1 MKKISIW
8 VMCAV
13 MCIGLMACGEK
24 EKPTEITENT
34 IIVLSDG
41 TISGICVDI
50 FDKDYYTVEGLQ
62 AMAEQEAADY
72 NQANG
77 VDSVKFDKI
86 ENADDNVVKLYM
98 NYANCYAYEGFNGST
113 LYVGTIQEAY
123 NAGVDLDVSLYA
135 IDGSGKTVGKDDLL
149 GMSDKHVMILSET
162 SYVELPGSVMYA
174 SNGVSST
181 SKSNEVK
188 ANFDQDLI
196 YIIYK

>member
-8 VMCAV
+8 VMCV
-13 MCIGLMACGEK
+13 IMCFGLMACTEK
-24 EKPTEITENT
+24 KEVPTEITENT

-41 TISGICVDI
+41 TISGICVDV
-50 FDKDYYTVEGLQ
+50 FDRDYYTVEGLQ
-62 AMAEQEAADY
+62 AMAEQEASDY

-77 VDSVKFDKI
+77 ADSVKFDKI
-86 ENADDNVVKLYM
+86 ENADN
-98 NYANCYAYEGFNGST
+98 
-113 LYVGTIQEAY
+113 
-123 NAGVDLDVSLYA
+123 A

-162 SYVELPGSVMYA
+162 SYVEHPGSVTYA
-174 SNGVSST
+174 SNGVSAT